1 MRYKVLLLLSL
12 SLFFTTILLWRRIDA
27 LSSKNEPANDFS
39 LSVQLIELYEHLR
52 IDLSVPIIVPKIDP

>member
-1 MRYKVLLLLSL
+1 M
-12 SLFFTTILLWRRIDA
+12 DA
-27 LSSKNEPANDFS
+27 LPSKNEPANDFS